1 MKFSESYLGRLRAKV
16 GNDLLQVPGG
26 RIVLLDKNGK
36 VLLQKRSDFGIWG
49 LPAGSPE
56 IGESAT
62 ESVKREVLEE
72 TGLTVATLKCF
83 GYSSNPEYEIITY
96 PNGHVIH
103 CYSLLYYATDWTGD
117 LLASDS
123 ETTALEFFSV
133 DSLPKLIRNHRRTLS
148 MYLRFKETGEF
159 QLD

>member
-1 MKFSESYLGRLRAKV
+1 M
-16 GNDLLQVPGG
+16 
-26 RIVLLDKNGK
+26 LLDKNGK